1 MRINERTFNIVY
13 NDLKQNKSLMTIKN
27 LKTYDQINKEIE
39 KINKSKQKNVT
50 GLIETEHKEKILL
63 LDEYEKFGLLKLNA
77 VYKHFKHTDKDPLNY
92 LYITICTAER
102 INDENI
108 QINNLQS
115 MFSIEYTEIDNK
127 IIDIYYNKEE
137 NKFYYYDEENIIKDT
152 LVIYK
157 SLYDNHIT
165 YGRPLE
171 MFIGKV
177 DKEKYPDIKQEYRFE
192 LV

>member
-1 MRINERTFNIVY
+1 MEINERTFNVIY

-39 KINKSKQKNVT
+39 KINKSKQKKVT

-63 LDEYEKFGLLKLNA
+63 LDEYKKFGLLKLNA

-165 YGRPLE
+165 YGRPLD

-177 DKEKYPDIKQEYRFE
+177 DKEKYPDVKQEYRYE

>member
-1 MRINERTFNIVY
+1 MEINERTFNVIY

-39 KINKSKQKNVT
+39 KINRSKQNKVT

-165 YGRPLE
+165 YGRPLD

>member
-1 MRINERTFNIVY
+1 MEINERTFNVIY

-39 KINKSKQKNVT
+39 KINRSKQNKVT

-63 LDEYEKFGLLKLNA
+63 LDEYKKFGLLKLNA

-102 INDENI
+102 INEENI
-108 QINNLQS
+108 QIDNLQS
-115 MFSIEYTEIDNK
+115 MFSIEYTEINNK
-127 IIDIYYNKEE
+127 IMDIYYNKEE

-165 YGRPLE
+165 YGRPLN

>member
-1 MRINERTFNIVY
+1 MEINERTFNVIY

-27 LKTYDQINKEIE
+27 LKTYDQINKEIK
-39 KINKSKQKNVT
+39 KINRSKQNKVT

-63 LDEYEKFGLLKLNA
+63 LDEYEKYGLLKLNA

-102 INDENI
+102 INEENI

-165 YGRPLE
+165 YGRPLD

>member
-1 MRINERTFNIVY
+1 MEINERTFNVIY

-27 LKTYDQINKEIE
+27 LKTYDQINKEIK
-39 KINKSKQKNVT
+39 KINRSKQNKVT

-165 YGRPLE
+165 YGRPLD

-177 DKEKYPDIKQEYRFE
+177 DKEKYPDIKQEYRYE

>member
-1 MRINERTFNIVY
+1 MKIYERTFNIIY

-27 LKTYDQINKEIE
+27 LKTYDQINKEIK
-39 KINKSKQKNVT
+39 KINRSKQNKVT

-63 LDEYEKFGLLKLNA
+63 LDEYKKFGLLKLNA

-165 YGRPLE
+165 YGRPLN

>member
-1 MRINERTFNIVY
+1 
-13 NDLKQNKSLMTIKN
+13 
-27 LKTYDQINKEIE
+27 
-39 KINKSKQKNVT
+39 
-50 GLIETEHKEKILL
+50 
-63 LDEYEKFGLLKLNA
+63 
-77 VYKHFKHTDKDPLNY
+77 
-92 LYITICTAER
+92 
-102 INDENI
+102 
-108 QINNLQS
+108 
-115 MFSIEYTEIDNK
+115 MFSIEYTEINNK
-127 IIDIYYNKEE
+127 IMDIYYNKEE

-177 DKEKYPDIKQEYRFE
+177 DKEKYPDIKQEYRYE

>member
-1 MRINERTFNIVY
+1 MEINERTFNVIY

-39 KINKSKQKNVT
+39 KINRSKQNKVT

-63 LDEYEKFGLLKLNA
+63 LDEYKKFGLLKLNA

-102 INDENI
+102 INEENI

-127 IIDIYYNKEE
+127 IIDIYYSKEAK
-137 NKFYYYDEENIIKDT
+137 KFYYYDEENIIKDT

-165 YGRPLE
+165 YGRPLN
-171 MFIGKV
+171 MFMGKV

>member
-1 MRINERTFNIVY
+1 MEINERTFNIIY

-39 KINKSKQKNVT
+39 KINRSKQKNVT
-50 GLIETEHKEKILL
+50 GLIETEHKEKIIL
-63 LDEYEKFGLLKLNA
+63 LDEYKKYGLLKLNA
-77 VYKHFKHTDKDPLNY
+77 IYKHFKHTDKDPLNY
-92 LYITICTAER
+92 LYVTICTAER
-102 INDENI
+102 INEENI
-108 QINNLQS
+108 QIDNLQS
-115 MFSIEYTEIDNK
+115 MFSIEYTEINNK
-127 IIDIYYNKEE
+127 IMDIYYNKEE

-165 YGRPLE
+165 HGRPLE

>member
-1 MRINERTFNIVY
+1 MEINERTFNVIY

-27 LKTYDQINKEIE
+27 LKTYDQINKEIK
-39 KINKSKQKNVT
+39 KINRSKQNKVT

-63 LDEYEKFGLLKLNA
+63 LDEYKKFGLLKLNA

-102 INDENI
+102 INEENI
-108 QINNLQS
+108 QIDNLQS

-127 IIDIYYNKEE
+127 IIDIYYNKKE

-165 YGRPLE
+165 YGRPLD